1 MIDQHEYGYFTEA
14 NSSEVVIARN
24 RNSIDERLKQI
35 MAVIT
40 RKLHEAVIEI
50 DGSGIVRGNGRRQ
63 HRDGNEEHQEQDAND
78 SEGLVAKSA
87 RKGHRWPMIAY
98 CSRLIR

>member
-24 RNSIDERLKQI
+24 RNSTDERLKQI

-40 RKLHEAVIEI
+40 RKLHEAVKEIEPTQ
-50 DGSGIVRGNGRRQ
+50 DEWLRR
-63 HRDGNEEHQEQDAND
+63 R
-78 SEGLVAKSA
+78 S
-87 RKGHRWPMIAY
+87 
-98 CSRLIR
+98 